1 MNVLITGGAGF
12 IGSHLAE
19 FMLARDASVAVLD
32 DLSTGSMANIAE
44 ARRSPRFRHVID
56 SVLNRPVV
64 AELVDEADVVFHLAA
79 AVGVRLIV
87 DRPAHTIESLVHG
100 TELVLEAAAKKLKKV
115 VLASS
120 SEVYGKSAHSPYRED
135 DDMVFGATTKSRW
148 SYGCAKAIDE
158 FLALAYHA
166 DAGLPVVV
174 ARLFNTVGPRQV
186 GRYGM
191 VLPRFVEQAL
201 ADGPITVYDDGL
213 QERCFTYVG
222 DVVEALAGL
231 AANEKAE
238 GRVFNVGSE
247 TPVSMNDLAARVRD
261 RVDPAL
267 EIVHIPYDVAYE
279 AGFEDVRRRV
289 PDCSRI
295 RDLTGWEP
303 GMDLDRIID
312 IVIRDRRAHRPEGG
326 AAS

>member
-1 MNVLITGGAGF
+1 
-12 IGSHLAE
+12 
-19 FMLARDASVAVLD
+19 
-32 DLSTGSMANIAE
+32 
-44 ARRSPRFRHVID
+44 
-56 SVLNRPVV
+56 
-64 AELVDEADVVFHLAA
+64 
-79 AVGVRLIV
+79 
-87 DRPAHTIESLVHG
+87 VHG

-120 SEVYGKSAHSPYRED
+120 SEVYGKSAHAPYRED

-201 ADGPITVYDDGL
+201 AGGPITVYDDGE

-222 DVVEALAGL
+222 DVVEALVVL
-231 AANEKAE
+231 ASDEKAV
-238 GRVFNVGSE
+238 GGVFNVGSE
-247 TPVSMNDLAARVRD
+247 TPVSMNELARRVRE
-261 RVDPAL
+261 RVDSAI
-267 EIVHIPYDVAYE
+267 EIVHMPYDVAYE

-295 RDLTGWEP
+295 RALTGWRP
-303 GMDLDRIID
+303 AVDLERIID
-312 IVIRDRRAHRPEGG
+312 IVVEDRRAGGADEGG
-326 AAS
+326 ASR